1 MKVTPQAQ
9 KWLSA
14 GLAVVCV
21 VLVLNLVLRSGR
33 VRATASR
40 PPAPTGAAGD
50 EQGQAASSARKEA
63 ALSSEGVELR
73 LEEWKALQA
82 RPLPRLARNPFE
94 VERPAAGPS
103 VAATP
108 QALANQPPPPPP
120 IPLKPLGHSL
130 NLKGVE
136 EAFVTDDDQVYV
148 VHEGEVFAGKYRVL
162 RITPSFVEVQ
172 DETSRQTIQLPYPQ

>member
-14 GLAVVCV
+14 ALAVVCV

-40 PPAPTGAAGD
+40 PPAPAQAGGD
-50 EQGQAASSARKEA
+50 QQGREPPSAKKDA
-63 ALSSEGVELR
+63 VSPSDGLELR
-73 LEEWKALQA
+73 LDQWKALQA
-82 RPLPRLARNPFE
+82 RPLPQLGRNPFE
-94 VERPAAGPS
+94 VERPATSPSGP
-103 VAATP
+103 ATP

-130 NLKGVE
+130 NLKGEE
-136 EAFVTDDDQVYV
+136 EAFVTDDEQVYV
-148 VHEGEVFAGKYRVL
+148 VHVGEVFAKKYRVL